1 MHNIFIFSL
10 VLLFLC
16 VSICAAQTVDELS
29 DVMVCVFGGHL
40 DRDTLV
46 SLALYFEPQ
55 FIKRGWF
62 KYQSIPYN
70 LFPERSWI
78 ADTAEARGAILEG
91 GVQCANLVPRAG
103 WPCPHSEDDTP
114 PFSIPSVIYEDF
126 ATVNTDGMIYFVP
139 NLSESS
145 VTSHVSIA
153 NENWM
158 SYCLWWAYEQ
168 IDAGV
173 RSLEFDEISGA
184 YRINF
189 DTTVAPEDNSN
200 DGYDDYALGTANIC
214 TRISLICRRDFP
226 DSLEWHFPEPSA
238 SSNTDSVQ
246 NAFDDNFTTFWHS
259 AAGDSHWLEINLK
272 RPRRICQ
279 IYLAFPSAHPLAD
292 FGVQYWDGA
301 MWQNFTPPISISG
314 NTDLVRSFLVS
325 CVWATKLRLFTTA
338 SEAYISEFQ
347 AFGCGFRQFILERF
361 YGDSGWTPTDH
372 RWETEMLVDFS
383 DTGQCPDGTMNL
395 FNYRKY
401 LEYHNW
407 TKNPFGCTPTVANA
421 LNPCNP
427 FYLIWFPSKYR
438 KIVFSY
444 LPSLLDEIED
454 LYDASF
460 SNYRTKELFWKPLV
474 DSIQAYGSS
483 VGRDIYLT
491 YNGSYYCPDSAVD
504 YFVFNIGKPPSYP
517 APSASDSQKTHL
529 DARRVFVNSYRWLLK
544 NSIEYVGRE
553 LPMIAF
559 LDFGHTGFPF
569 YHLGGKDEPAD
580 ERAAYLRTYMAEAYA
595 SGLRFAVPLTGN
607 EGYYIWLDSLS
618 DGTSVG
624 DIVKPITDFIN
635 RYGPEIYR
643 NIFISPDESLV
654 TVNGFVPYNG
664 DTIAPSYA
672 NESKVAIAYTYGAD
686 GVRAYLHIIN
696 HNWDTVSHMMLPQES
711 ISVTVPVRDSCCSV
725 MIISPDFSDTVY
737 PAFDYSDS
745 VVALTVPRLDYYNVV
760 ILDLVDATEV
770 SDRGLELPDRSSIS
784 VYPNPFNSSCVI
796 VVPAGARVKIYDLRG
811 SVACE
816 LPPPKGRKRQRMREK
831 YIWSPSESIPSG
843 VYVVRVMV
851 GDGEVVEKK
860 VVLIK

>member
-1 MHNIFIFSL
+1 
-10 VLLFLC
+10 
-16 VSICAAQTVDELS
+16 
-29 DVMVCVFGGHL
+29 
-40 DRDTLV
+40 
-46 SLALYFEPQ
+46 
-55 FIKRGWF
+55 
-62 KYQSIPYN
+62 
-70 LFPERSWI
+70 
-78 ADTAEARGAILEG
+78 
-91 GVQCANLVPRAG
+91 
-103 WPCPHSEDDTP
+103 
-114 PFSIPSVIYEDF
+114 
-126 ATVNTDGMIYFVP
+126 
-139 NLSESS
+139 
-145 VTSHVSIA
+145 
-153 NENWM
+153 
-158 SYCLWWAYEQ
+158 
-168 IDAGV
+168 
-173 RSLEFDEISGA
+173 
-184 YRINF
+184 
-189 DTTVAPEDNSN
+189 
-200 DGYDDYALGTANIC
+200 
-214 TRISLICRRDFP
+214 
-226 DSLEWHFPEPSA
+226 
-238 SSNTDSVQ
+238 
-246 NAFDDNFTTFWHS
+246 
-259 AAGDSHWLEINLK
+259 
-272 RPRRICQ
+272 
-279 IYLAFPSAHPLAD
+279 
-292 FGVQYWDGA
+292 
-301 MWQNFTPPISISG
+301 
-314 NTDLVRSFLVS
+314 
-325 CVWATKLRLFTTA
+325 
-338 SEAYISEFQ
+338 
-347 AFGCGFRQFILERF
+347 
-361 YGDSGWTPTDH
+361 
-372 RWETEMLVDFS
+372 
-383 DTGQCPDGTMNL
+383 
-395 FNYRKY
+395 
-401 LEYHNW
+401 
-407 TKNPFGCTPTVANA
+407 TVANA

-474 DSIQAYGSS
+474 DSIRTYASS
-483 VGRDIYLT
+483 VGRNVYLT
-491 YNGSYYCPDSAVD
+491 HNGSYYRPDSAVD
-504 YFVFNIGKPPSYP
+504 YFVFNISKPPSYP
-517 APSASDSQKTHL
+517 APSVSDSQKTHL
-529 DARRVFVNSYRWLLK
+529 DARRVLVNSYRWLLK

-553 LPMIAF
+553 LPMVAF